1 MQFDILVYND
11 NLILFCSVCVCG
23 VTHMEVRGQL
33 WASDSIRWVLRIN

>member
-11 NLILFCSVCVCG
+11 NLILFCSVCVC